1 MCCKKIYLTG
11 ITLFLI
17 TITIVVK
24 INKLKNIKYK
34 APEILFDKKILT
46 VYYSNMRN
54 TKKIAQNLHSIVGGD
69 IKEIELIEKYPNNIF
84 KMSNVVRKQIKDNYF
99 PNIDNIDISEYDIIF
114 IGSPVWN
121 FSISLPMKSFLKN
134 NDFKNK
140 TLIPFFTCSGGA
152 SKNKVIRE
160 ISELTDTKNVKKP
173 LIMFEDGIIF
183 TNEQIINWL
192 NNL

>member
-1 MCCKKIYLTG
+1 
-11 ITLFLI
+11 
-17 TITIVVK
+17 
-24 INKLKNIKYK
+24 
-34 APEILFDKKILT
+34 
-46 VYYSNMRN
+46 
-54 TKKIAQNLHSIVGGD
+54 
-69 IKEIELIEKYPNNIF
+69 
-84 KMSNVVRKQIKDNYF
+84 MSNVVRKQIKDNYF

-160 ISELTDTKNVKKP
+160 ISKLTDAKNVKKP

>member
-1 MCCKKIYLTG
+1 MEILLYLTG

-84 KMSNVVRKQIKDNYF
+84 KMSNVVRKQIKDNCF

>member
-1 MCCKKIYLTG
+1 MEILLYIICSI
-11 ITLFLI
+11 FLI
-17 TITIVVK
+17 LTITIVVK

-34 APEILFDKKILT
+34 TPEILFDKKILT

-54 TKKIAQNLHSIVGGD
+54 TKKIAQNLHSIVDGD

-160 ISELTDTKNVKKP
+160 ISKLTDAKNVKKP

>member
-1 MCCKKIYLTG
+1 MEILLYIICSI
-11 ITLFLI
+11 FLI
-17 TITIVVK
+17 LTITIVVK

-160 ISELTDTKNVKKP
+160 ISKLTDAKNVKKP

>member
-1 MCCKKIYLTG
+1 MEILLYIICSI
-11 ITLFLI
+11 FLI
-17 TITIVVK
+17 LTITIVVK

-34 APEILFDKKILT
+34 TPEILFDKKILT

-160 ISELTDTKNVKKP
+160 ISKLTDAKNVKKP

>member
-1 MCCKKIYLTG
+1 MEILLYIICSIFSIL
-11 ITLFLI
+11 